1 MVPWG
6 RILPFVW
13 RLLAVVALA
22 VGGPRM
28 ALGSAATQDP
38 ALADICYG
46 AIDRASRQMNVPA
59 DVMLAISLT
68 ETGRKMQGEFRP
80 WPWTVNM
87 EGKGFWF
94 DTREEALAYVK
105 KRHAQGAR
113 SFDVGCFQ
121 INYKWHGQ
129 HFRSIEDMFDP
140 QINATYAAKFLG
152 DLFRETGGWT
162 RAAGAYHSRT
172 PEYANRYAA
181 RFDRY
186 RARIAGDTNVAIYEG
201 VGSEALKLA
210 QAPVAPLPGA
220 PTPAAEPQPARIPKI
235 FEPIVTVGWDDA
247 PVSTTQ
253 SNLGSLVVL
262 DAPGGIRANAGR
274 SLY

>member
-6 RILPFVW
+6 RIYLILW
-13 RLLAVVALA
+13 RVICATCLSLGGQVAHGA
-22 VGGPRM
+22 
-28 ALGSAATQDP
+28 AATQDP
-38 ALADICYG
+38 ALANICYG
-46 AIDRASRQMNVPA
+46 AIDRASRQMNIPA

-68 ETGRKMQGEFRP
+68 ETGRKMGGAYRP

-94 DTREEALAYVK
+94 DTRAEALAFVK

-152 DLFRETGGWT
+152 DLFRELGSWS

-172 PEYANRYAA
+172 PEYATRYAA

-186 RARIAGDTNVAIYEG
+186 RARIAGRTDVQIFEG
-201 VGSEALKLA
+201 VGSEALRVA
-210 QAPVAPLPGA
+210 GSGAPVPQSAP
-220 PTPAAEPQPARIPKI
+220 EPEQKPARIPKR
-235 FEPIVTVGWDDA
+235 FEPIVTVGWDSA
-247 PVSTTQ
+247 PVSPTQ
-253 SNLGSLVVL
+253 SNLGSLVNL
-262 DAPGGIRANAGR
+262 DAPRGLRANTGR

>member
-1 MVPWG
+1 MVLQG
-6 RILPFVW
+6 RITISLLGLLTGFW
-13 RLLAVVALA
+13 LLASSVTQANV
-22 VGGPRM
+22 
-28 ALGSAATQDP
+28 ATQDP

-46 AIDRASRQMNVPA
+46 AIERASRTLNVPA

-68 ETGRKMQGEFRP
+68 ETGRKMKGNYRP

-94 DTREEALAYVK
+94 DTRAEALAFVK
-105 KRHAQGAR
+105 RRYAQGAR

-129 HFRSIEDMFDP
+129 NFKSIEDMFDP
-140 QINATYAAKFLG
+140 QINASYAAKFLG
-152 DLFRETGGWT
+152 DLFRETGSWT

-172 PEYANRYAA
+172 PEFATRYAA

-186 RARIAGDTNVAIYEG
+186 RARITGRGDLPVFEG
-201 VGSEALKLA
+201 VGSEALQVA
-210 QAPVAPLPGA
+210 ATAEPVA
-220 PTPAAEPQPARIPKI
+220 AAEPAPARQRKA
-235 FEPIVTVGWDDA
+235 FEPIVTVGWSDA
-247 PVSTTQ
+247 PVGTTSST
-253 SNLGSLVVL
+253 LGSLAVL
-262 DAPGGIRANAGR
+262 DAPGGMLSQSGR

>member
-1 MVPWG
+1 MIPVG
-6 RILPFVW
+6 KLKRYV
-13 RLLAVVALA
+13 RAVQLGLCALFMMPSIA
-22 VGGPRM
+22 SG
-28 ALGSAATQDP
+28 ATATQDP
-38 ALADICYG
+38 ALANICYG
-46 AIDRASRQMNVPA
+46 AIDRASRQMSVPA

-68 ETGRKMQGEFRP
+68 ETGRKMSGEYRP

-94 DTREEALAYVK
+94 DTRAEALAFVK

-152 DLFRETGGWT
+152 ELFREMGSWS

-172 PEYANRYAA
+172 PEYATRYAA

-186 RARIAGDTNVAIYEG
+186 RARISGEPLPVFEG
-201 VGSEALKLA
+201 VGSEALQLA
-210 QAPVAPLPGA
+210 QTDAVIPQTEP
-220 PTPAAEPQPARIPKI
+220 EPQPARIPKV
-235 FEPIVTVGWDDA
+235 FEPIVAVGWQSA
-247 PVSTTQ
+247 PVSSTG
-253 SNLGSLVVL
+253 SNLGSLAAINDRRGML
-262 DAPGGIRANAGR
+262 AKTGK